1 MNYYLFLD
9 ESGDHGLKNI
19 DKSFPVFVL
28 CGVIFSEA
36 DYQNLRN
43 DFNTIKHTFWG
54 DHKVIFHSR
63 DIRKCEKEFK
73 ILLDN
78 NVKSKFYKKLDKI
91 ISESTYSVISS
102 AIDKER
108 YIKKYGKL
116 RNDVY
121 EIALSFIIERVVFYL
136 DSHTNHVNK
145 LFLIIEKRGKKEDA
159 RLKQHVET
167 LLQLGTYY
175 VTPERLKAYQIKVEF
190 RDKKQNING
199 LQMSDLIAYPIA
211 RYCMDKKRA
220 NPAFEI
226 IRPKIYSKGNKLYG
240 LKIFP

>member
-28 CGVIFSEA
+28 CVVIFSEA

-78 NVKSKFYKKLDKI
+78 YVKSKFYKKLDKI

-211 RYCMDKKRA
+211 RYCMDKERA

-226 IRPKIYSKGNKLYG
+226 IRPKIYSKGNKLYS